1 MFDAKKIVPGLL
13 IFLALVTFPFWFSRG
28 KAALPPDL
36 KLDTPVIQKLKEKR
50 CIESKAYMSAE
61 HMRLLD
67 EWRLAVVRE
76 GDRFYQASDGK
87 EYVMSL
93 SGTCLNCHSNKEQF
107 CDRCHTYEAVTPTCW
122 SCHTAPQEKN

>member
-1 MFDAKKIVPGLL
+1 MYDAKKIVPGLL

-28 KAALPPDL
+28 KAAPPPDL
-36 KLDTPVIQKLKEKR
+36 KLDTPVIQKLEKKR
-50 CIESKAYMSAE
+50 CIESKAYMSAR

-67 EWRLAVVRE
+67 DWRWAVVRDGE
-76 GDRFYQASDGK
+76 RFYQASEGK

-107 CDRCHTYEAVTPTCW
+107 CDRCHTYEAISPTCW